1 MTEETNETQQFE
13 YQQPVAPSEADI
25 QIKQA
30 EQSPVSSQED
40 MINARERKA
49 FEVYVKNQG
58 LEIPKNFK
66 DSNAWFDSLK
76 NAQKEYTKARQEI
89 AELKKTYEQNGT
101 DNPNYTEEVAS
112 EETQVETVG
121 EKQVNIPEELRI
133 PDLPKEEENIQKE
146 PTKSV
151 ISEEDWSRWSME
163 VAISNNLSEETFEE
177 IKTKTGFSDRMI
189 TDYVEGQRARSRE
202 AFGKAAEV
210 VGSKE
215 RLSSIFAWAAKTMT
229 PQQQAEINATL
240 ASPGWEIALLGLQAK
255 YDKATA
261 GSAKG
266 KEMPKNKQVNV
277 AATKAPIT
285 PYKTKR
291 EFYADRGNPR
301 YNSDTK
307 FRQAVEQ
314 RIVMTGDITRLP
326 N

>member
-13 YQQPVAPSEADI
+13 YQQPAATSEADI

-40 MINARERKA
+40 MVNARERKA
-49 FEVYVKNQG
+49 FEIYVQNQG
-58 LEIPKNFK
+58 IEIPKNFK
-66 DSNAWFDSLK
+66 DAGAYFDSLK

-89 AELKKTYEQNGT
+89 ATLKKTYEKDGSI
-101 DNPNYTEEVAS
+101 NPAYEEPNVES
-112 EETQVETVG
+112 EEPVVEQP
-121 EKQVNIPEELRI
+121 KVNIPEELRI
-133 PDLPKEEENIQKE
+133 PEIKKEEAKTPE
-146 PTKSV
+146 PVKST
-151 ISEEDWSRWSME
+151 ISDEDWSKWSME
-163 VAISNNLSEETFEE
+163 VAISNKLSEETISE

-202 AFGKAAEV
+202 AFGKAAEI

-215 RLSSIFAWAAKTMT
+215 QLTSIFAWAAKTMT
-229 PQQQAEINATL
+229 PAQQAEINATL
-240 ASPGWEIALLGLQAK
+240 ASPSWEVALLGLQAK

-266 KEMPKNKQVNV
+266 KEMPKGKQQVNV
-277 AATKAPIT
+277 ASTKAPLQ

-301 YNSDTK
+301 YNSDPK

-314 RIVMTGDITRLP
+314 RVMMTDITRLP

>member
-1 MTEETNETQQFE
+1 MTEETNETQQTFE
-13 YQQPVAPSEADI
+13 YQQPDAPSTADV

-30 EQSPVSSQED
+30 EQSQVSSQED
-40 MINARERKA
+40 MVSARERKA

-66 DSNAWFDSLK
+66 DTNSWFDSLK

-89 AELKKTYEQNGT
+89 AELKKTYEQDGT
-101 DNPNYTEEVAS
+101 ANPNYTEEVAS
-112 EETQVETVG
+112 EETQVETVK
-121 EKQVNIPEELRI
+121 EEPVNIPEELRI
-133 PDLPKEEENIQKE
+133 PDLPKAEEKKSQE

-151 ISEEDWSRWSME
+151 ISEEDWSKWSME
-163 VAISNNLSEETFEE
+163 VAISNKLSEETVSE

-189 TDYVEGQRARSRE
+189 TEYVEGQRARSRE

-210 VGSKE
+210 VGSKD

-255 YDKATA
+255 FDKSTA

-277 AATKAPIT
+277 AATKAPLS

-301 YNSDTK
+301 YNSDPK

-314 RIVMTGDITRLP
+314 RMMMTDITRLP

>member
-13 YQQPVAPSEADI
+13 YQQPVAPSEADV

-40 MINARERKA
+40 MISARERKA

-89 AELKKTYEQNGT
+89 AELKKTYEKDGAVNK
-101 DNPNYTEEVAS
+101 DYEAPVS
-112 EETQVETVG
+112 EETVVETKEPQIKV
-121 EKQVNIPEELRI
+121 PEELRI
-133 PDLPKEEENIQKE
+133 PELPKEEVKPTKE
-146 PTKSV
+146 QTKSV
-151 ISEEDWSRWSME
+151 IAEEDWSKWSME
-163 VAISNNLSEETFEE
+163 VAISNTLSEETISE
-177 IKTKTGFSDRMI
+177 IKEKTGFSDRMI
-189 TDYVEGQRARSRE
+189 TDYVEGQKARSRE

-210 VGSKE
+210 VGSKD

-229 PQQQAEINATL
+229 PAQQAEINATL

-261 GSAKG
+261 SSAKG
-266 KEMPKNKQVNV
+266 KEMPRGNKQQVNV
-277 AATKAPIT
+277 SSTKQT
-285 PYKTKR
+285 LSPYKTKR